1 MVKSRAKIFKNISAR
16 PLVSH
21 KFLQTLYAT
30 IVATATPAPTIAPPV
45 KSTKIARGQDH
56 GSIPKGIDL
65 SVIKNTSQWRF
76 KIGAREYNLF
86 IGDTSDRD
94 QTVRAIMI
102 YRWLTVAE
110 KYAKRRECSQKM
122 NIYIYMTNQKKIL
135 PNAGEE
141 IEQIHVNTAF
151 TTSCKTTTEIHLF
164 RAEEW
169 FKVFIHETF
178 HALGLDFSEV
188 GTSIS
193 INTTMGRVFALQ
205 PAPDFLLFEAYT
217 ELMAEI
223 IAIMFAA
230 SSWEACSAEI
240 MKQQNFSIYQA
251 CKILHFTGLSYSNLI
266 RGNAQSYR
274 EKSPVFS
281 YYIIKSVLLFFLDD
295 FAEWCKIYNTNTLLF
310 NQNNIT
316 EFCNFIKEHAARPE
330 FVGIIEQV
338 RAHANG
344 SYDTSLRMTLLDDAS
359 PRRVRRARSTQKIRA
374 LVAAAAPK
382 IQSSKRRRRRGGGIF
397 K

>member
-1 MVKSRAKIFKNISAR
+1 MVQSRAKIFKNISAQ
-16 PLVSH
+16 PFVSH
-21 KFLQTLYAT
+21 KLLQTLYAA
-30 IVATATPAPTIAPPV
+30 IVATAPAPPIAPPV

-56 GSIPKGIDL
+56 GFIPKGIDL
-65 SVIKNTSQWRF
+65 GVIKNTSQWRF

-86 IGDTSDRD
+86 IGDTVDRD
-94 QTVRAIMI
+94 QTVHAIMV
-102 YRWLTVAE
+102 YRWLTVVE
-110 KYAKRRECSQKM
+110 KYAQRRECSQKM
-122 NIYIYMTNQKKIL
+122 NIYIYMTDQKKIL

-193 INTTMGRVFALQ
+193 INTTMGRVFALH
-205 PAPDFLLFEAYT
+205 PVPDFLLFEAYT

-223 IAIMFAA
+223 INIMFK
-230 SSWEACSAEI
+230 SPSWEACSVAI
-240 MKQQNFSIYQA
+240 TKQQKFSIYQA

-266 RGNAQSYR
+266 RGNAQNYR

-295 FAEWCKIYNTNTLLF
+295 FAEWCKIYNTNALLF
-310 NQNNIT
+310 NHNNIPA
-316 EFCNFIKEHAARPE
+316 FCNFIKEHAARPE
-330 FVGIIEQV
+330 FVSVIEQV
-338 RAHANG
+338 QAHANG
-344 SYDTSLRMTLLDDAS
+344 KYDASLRMTAPDTDTRRRT
-359 PRRVRRARSTQKIRA
+359 RRVRSTQKIRA
-374 LVAAAAPK
+374 PK
-382 IQSSKRRRRRGGGIF
+382 LQSSKRRRQN
-397 K
+397 